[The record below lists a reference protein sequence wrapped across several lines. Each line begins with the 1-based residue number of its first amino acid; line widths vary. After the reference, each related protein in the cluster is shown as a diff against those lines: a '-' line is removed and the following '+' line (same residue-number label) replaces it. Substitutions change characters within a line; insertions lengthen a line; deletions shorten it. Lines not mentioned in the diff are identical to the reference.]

1 MEKLL
6 LSFVVGVSPAFSL
19 ILGIQNSVADT
30 ATWKANPR
38 SDNWN
43 RAENWNPETIPNGPS
58 DIATFAASSR
68 IAVSLSANTEVNG
81 IVFNAG
87 ASAFTITASRDVTL
101 NIGGVG
107 ITNNS
112 GIPQNFVA
120 SRSHRNTTPGEV
132 EFTDSATAGSL
143 TFFTNE
149 GSALNQASGG
159 ITRGG
164 ITHFGDNSSASD
176 GTFINR

>member
-1 MEKLL
+1 
-6 LSFVVGVSPAFSL
+6 
-19 ILGIQNSVADT
+19 
-30 ATWKANPR
+30 
-38 SDNWN
+38 
-43 RAENWNPETIPNGPS
+43 
-58 DIATFAASSR
+58 
-68 IAVSLSANTEVNG
+68 EVNG

-176 GTFINR
+176 GTFINRGSAHRNGGGGITFFLNSSTAANGTFTNEAGTVAGANGGFTSFSGTSTA